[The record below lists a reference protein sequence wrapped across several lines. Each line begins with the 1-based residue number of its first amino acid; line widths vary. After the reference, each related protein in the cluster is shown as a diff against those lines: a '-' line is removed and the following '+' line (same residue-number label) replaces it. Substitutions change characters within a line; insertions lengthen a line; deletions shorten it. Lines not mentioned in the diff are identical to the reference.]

1 MVLHRAV
8 FRRADLLAAGQRH
21 LAAVGDGTADLAL
34 ADRSMIWNTDLVDAL
49 ELDNMI
55 GQAAAVLHSAL
66 YRTESRG
73 AHAREDY
80 PRRDDRNWLVHTLAW
95 RGDDGRVRLG
105 SRPVRLTPLSN
116 EVRAFPP
123 GERVY

>member
-1 MVLHRAV
+1 MFRSGDVLVAGL
-8 FRRADLLAAGQRH
+8 RRLS
-21 LAAVGDGTADLAL
+21 AVGDGIADLAV

-55 GQAAAVLHSAL
+55 GQAAALLHSAL

-95 RGDDGRVRLG
+95 RSGEGRVRLG
-105 SRPVRLTPLSN
+105 SRPVHLNPLSN
-116 EVRAFPP
+116 AVRAVPP